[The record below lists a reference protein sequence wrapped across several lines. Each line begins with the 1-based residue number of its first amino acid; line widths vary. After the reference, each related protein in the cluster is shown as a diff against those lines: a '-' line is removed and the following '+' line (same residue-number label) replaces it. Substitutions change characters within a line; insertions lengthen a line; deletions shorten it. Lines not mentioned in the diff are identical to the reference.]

1 MESLLTTTEDID
13 QIALNYINKDRPNS
27 NIINQNLT
35 VNLVG
40 FLILQKIAMQFQHL
54 LKISNKK
61 VAYVLKKSYICTILI
76 NTQEAYLINKF

>member
-40 FLILQKIAMQFQHL
+40 FFNFTENSYVVLASFK
-54 LKISNKK
+54 NK
-61 VAYVLKKSYICTILI
+61 
-76 NTQEAYLINKF
+76 